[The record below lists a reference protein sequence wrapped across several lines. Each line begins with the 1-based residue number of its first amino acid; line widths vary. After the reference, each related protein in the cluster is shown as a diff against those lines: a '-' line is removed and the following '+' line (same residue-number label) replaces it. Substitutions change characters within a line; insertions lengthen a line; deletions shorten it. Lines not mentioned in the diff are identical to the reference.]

1 MNETINS
8 TQVQSS
14 EDSTVVILLKAVL
27 GAVVGAIPGMIL
39 WAVLSKI
46 GIVAA
51 LAGFLMFMG
60 QLIACDRFTQKS
72 KQMNI
77 PVALIICA
85 VVFLGDIYLCERFVW
100 AWEISSAFAE
110 NGLEASVFSCFCDF
124 GAFTELTGVQEQ
136 FTHSLVTSYLYA
148 ILGAAAGAAK
158 LFKR

>member
-39 WAVLSKI
+39 WAALSKI

-51 LAGFLMFMG
+51 LAGFFMFMG

-85 VVFLGDIYLCERFVW
+85 VIFLGDIYLCERFVW
-100 AWEISSAFAE
+100 AWEISSAMKE
-110 NGLEASVFSCFCDF
+110 TGLEMSLMECFKDF
-124 GAFTELTGVQEQ
+124 DALMTLLDGKSEFNS
-136 FTHSLVTSYLYA
+136 SLVMSYLYA